1 MDKII
6 ANKDFEF
13 NGVDYLVGEVVK
25 VDNYEQVVK
34 LNAIGFIK
42 PLSNKELVLI
52 KREIEKEEVKDE
64 L

>member
-34 LNAIGFIK
+34 LNAVGLIK